1 LGTRLRISLF
11 LSFFSILALAV
22 LSVGPAFA
30 QGTTGTLK
38 GEIVDQAGSALGGV
52 KLTVTGDNL
61 QGQRDGGTSE
71 DGRFMF
77 IAIPPGNYR
86 MVVEKEGF
94 KTIIRDNLQ
103 ISLGRTV
110 SLKLVMELPEVG
122 ETIEVID
129 TRPVVDTES
138 TRQAET
144 LNHDF
149 LKDLPSARSFQDVVQ
164 LLPGVTG
171 GGNPNINGGAAT
183 SNQYYLDGATTTD
196 PVTGTFSMN
205 FNFDAIE
212 DLEVITAG
220 YDARYNQG
228 LGGTINIVTK
238 SGGNSFE
245 GDFSFYT
252 RTSRLQGDG
261 NEYVTLRP
269 ADNLRLEANA
279 SLGGPIVKDRLW
291 FFLSYRFLR
300 TRNLPGGRSDI
311 GRDFAQF
318 PLVPRL
324 WTSHYILAKL
334 TAQPFARNKFT
345 FSFRADPTKIE
356 NINQSI
362 FTVPEAE
369 QLWRQGGFSVNLS
382 HEARLGGRAVLNTT
396 VFYNYTT
403 IFVEP
408 MLWSDCTERDDVGAC
423 TQETD
428 DQGNDLQSPRIS
440 SPLRGLTHGSW
451 GNYNYNR
458 RHRFEVNSNLRVSID
473 RALGSHTLD
482 IGVLVDPIWSNFEFG
497 YVGNTLLQKN
507 PIDKNGDGLLEGPEE
522 ISDLDSY
529 ENAARY
535 VIVNE
540 EKQVQR
546 GLLFNAYFQDTWS
559 PTRGLTINAGARYLK
574 AKLENN
580 VGDTIIDSNAVSWG
594 AGIAWDPFRD
604 GKTSIALNFAQISDP
619 GLLELSGQLNQDTFN
634 FEYYPWDESQQRW
647 SEEAAR
653 ASTPASSISHPDF
666 VVSRTNEFF
675 GAIRREI
682 ARDMRAEVQFVYRRF
697 HNLWEDDEVNV
708 LWNEQGDDQ
717 VGFRNGTADNVYR
730 LRTPQDVSRTYFGM
744 TLLVRKQLS
753 DNFSLLG
760 SYTFSRFAAN
770 TSARN
775 SGDRPG
781 TSGDYDNP
789 TQRYVED
796 GLGGFDRPHVLKIST
811 TYNNP
816 SVWKIAENFS
826 MGYSLGGTFEFA
838 SGAPLNRLGYNHWR
852 QGYTNYLFKRGT
864 RERLPAYLDFDLRA
878 SLALSIAGTKID
890 IIVQMFNVLN
900 SLEVTNASGVAT
912 VDNETVEFSR
922 GGPVFASPTQ
932 YQQPRRFEVGVR
944 FSF

>member
-1 LGTRLRISLF
+1 LATRLRVSLF
-11 LSFFSILALAV
+11 LTFASFLALAV
-22 LSVGPAFA
+22 LTAGSAFA

-38 GEIVDQAGSALGGV
+38 GEIVDQADTPLGGV

-61 QGQRDGGTSE
+61 QGQRDGATSD
-71 DGRFMF
+71 DGRFLF
-77 IAIPPGNYR
+77 IALPPGKYR

-94 KTIIRDNLQ
+94 KTIIRDNLVVA
-103 ISLGRTV
+103 LGRTV

-122 ETIEVID
+122 ETVEVID

-138 TRQAET
+138 TIQSET

-149 LKDLPSARSFQDVVQ
+149 LKDLPTARSFQDVVQ

-238 SGGNSFE
+238 SGGNTFE
-245 GDFSFYT
+245 GDFSFYA

-261 NEYVTLRP
+261 NQYVSLRP
-269 ADNLRLEANA
+269 SDSLRLEANA

-291 FFLSYRFLR
+291 FYLSYRFLR
-300 TRNLPGGRSDI
+300 TRNLPGGRSEI

-345 FSFRADPTKIE
+345 LSFRADPTKIE

-362 FTVPEAE
+362 FTVPDAE

-382 HEARLGGRAVLNTT
+382 HEARLGGRAVLDTT
-396 VFYNYTT
+396 VFYNYSS

-408 MLWSDCTERDDVGAC
+408 MLWGDCTERDEIGRC
-423 TQETD
+423 TTAED
-428 DQGNDLQSPRIS
+428 ELGRDLQSPRITS
-440 SPLRGLTHGSW
+440 TNRGLTHGSW

-458 RHRFEVNSNLRVSID
+458 RHRFEVSSNLRVNID

-482 IGVLVDPIWSNFEFG
+482 VGVLISPIWSAFDFG
-497 YVGNTLLQKN
+497 YVGNTLIQKN
-507 PIDKNGDGLLEGPEE
+507 PIDKNGDGVIEGPEE
-522 ISDLDSY
+522 VSDLDSY
-529 ENAARY
+529 ENEARF

-540 EKQVQR
+540 DRQIQR
-546 GLLFNAYFQDTWS
+546 GTLFNAYLQDTWS
-559 PTRGLTINAGARYLK
+559 PTRGLTINAGLRYLR
-574 AKLENN
+574 ARLENN
-580 VGDTIIDSNAVSWG
+580 VRDVIIDSHALSWG

-604 GKTSIALNFAQISDP
+604 GKTSIALNFAQVSDP

-634 FEYYPWDESQQRW
+634 FEYYPWDDDQQRW
-647 SEEAAR
+647 SEQSTR

-666 VVSRTNEFF
+666 VVARTNEFF
-675 GAIRREI
+675 GAVRREI
-682 ARDMRAEVQFVYRRF
+682 ARDMRAEVQFVYRKF

-708 LWNEQGDDQ
+708 LWNENGDDQ

-730 LRTPQDVSRTYFGM
+730 LRTPQDVNRTYFGL

-760 SYTFSRFAAN
+760 SYTFSRFTAN

-775 SGDRPG
+775 QDDRPG

-796 GLGGFDRPHVLKIST
+796 GLGGFDRPHVVKISA

-816 SVWKIAENFS
+816 AVWKIAENFT
-826 MGYSLGGTFEFA
+826 MGYSLGGAFEFA
-838 SGAPLNRLGYNHWR
+838 SGTPLNRLEYNHWR
-852 QGYTNYLFKRGT
+852 QGYSNYMFKRGT
-864 RERLPAYLDFDLRA
+864 EERLPAYLDFDLKA
-878 SLALSIAGTKID
+878 ALALSIAGTKVD

-900 SLEVTNASGVAT
+900 SLEVTGASQAAVFEGEALQ
-912 VDNETVEFSR
+912 R
-922 GGPVFASPTQ
+922 GNGSPVYASPFA
-932 YQQPRRFEVGVR
+932 YQRPRRFEVGVR